1 MSRAGRRLQAAEL
14 DLPFNLVDLLA
25 IGLIA
30 MAVIF
35 GWRSGFVIQAFALGG
50 FLIGLGAV
58 VVLAPHLATL
68 VEDSDVYVRLFVV
81 LGAVA
86 GLVLVGQ
93 WLGGSL
99 GTAIRRR
106 MGRGVLSGVD
116 QGAGAL
122 FGFARG
128 IFTVWLLAG
137 LLGLFPVPSLA
148 AEARQSTIVR
158 AIETRFPSP
167 VVLAA
172 ELGRIIQAAGLP
184 DVFVG
189 VPPPITIPQGGPS
202 EAEAEE
208 IAAAA
213 RLSTVRVEAAAC
225 GRLLTGSGFAIVADQ
240 VVTNAHVV
248 AGAERVWISFDGS
261 LDRLNTEVVHFDGD
275 LDVALLDVPGLDL
288 APLRL
293 AGDVPD
299 PGTSAAALGFTGG
312 GRQRLIPAI
321 VTRTLD
327 ALGRDIYGNTTVS
340 RDVIE
345 LRADVAPGDSGGPV
359 IVDGRVGGVTFSE
372 SRLNS
377 SIGYALSP
385 VAVADSID
393 AAIGSGEPVATGP
406 CLPQ

>member
-1 MSRAGRRLQAAEL
+1 M
-14 DLPFNLVDLLA
+14 DLPFNLIDLAAVGVIALA
-25 IGLIA
+25 
-30 MAVIF
+30 VVF

-50 FLIGLGAV
+50 FLVGLAAV
-58 VVLAPHLATL
+58 VLLAPHIAQL
-68 VEDSDVYVRLFVV
+68 VETSDVLVRLFVV

-93 WLGGSL
+93 WLGGSI
-99 GTAIRRR
+99 GTALRRR

-116 QGAGAL
+116 QGAGAM

-137 LLGLFPVPSLA
+137 LLGLFPVPSLG

-189 VPPPITIPQGGPS
+189 VPPPITIPEGGPS
-202 EAEAEE
+202 EAEAEQ
-208 IAAAA
+208 IAGAA

-240 VVTNAHVV
+240 IVTNAHVV
-248 AGAERVWISFDGS
+248 AGSDRVWISFDGS
-261 LDRLNTEVVHFDGD
+261 LDRFNAEVVHFDGD

-293 AGDVPD
+293 ARGVPD
-299 PGTSAAALGFTGG
+299 AGTSAAALGFTGG
-312 GRQRLIPAI
+312 GRQRLIPAV

-327 ALGRDIYGNTTVS
+327 ALGRDIYGNATVS

-345 LRADVAPGDSGGPV
+345 MHADVAPGDSGGPV
-359 IVDGRVGGVTFSE
+359 IVNGLVGGVTFSE

-377 SIGYALSP
+377 AIGYALSP
-385 VAVADSID
+385 VAVANSID
-393 AAIGSGEPVATGP
+393 AAIGSGDPVPSGP
-406 CLPQ
+406 CLAQ